1 MSAPTIRENRGGF
14 NLMSEFAYTAFC
26 SMEDSPRGQYDEE
39 IDLVA
44 TGRRPG
50 ETALRRFAQEILD
63 RDYEPGMKVR
73 RIVRTW

>member
-1 MSAPTIRENRGGF
+1 VMTIRENDGY
-14 NLMSEFAYTAFC
+14 ATT
-26 SMEDSPRGQYDEE
+26 EDYSHESTPRGIYDEE

-44 TGRRPG
+44 TGRRRPG
-50 ETALRRFAQEILD
+50 TRALRRAAQEILE

>member
-1 MSAPTIRENRGGF
+1 MSAPEIRENRGWSVP
-14 NLMSEFAYTAFC
+14 LDAYGYTVFC
-26 SMEDSPRGQYDEE
+26 AMPDSPRGFYDEE

-44 TGRRPG
+44 TVRRPG
-50 ETALRRFAQEILD
+50 ETALRRAAQEILD